1 MLKSQRKSSSCPSQ
15 RQLKPSG
22 PNGHGTAAL
31 ARVPRRPITT
41 LLSEAIPLFFIGRNK
56 NGLWV
61 AREENGRIG
70 GIFLLKR
77 SALRFAHDST
87 PPLGCATMEVPEGLE
102 LDIHNSGN
110 PLIAWI
116 AATVRRLYRHI
127 EPRLGQA

>member
-1 MLKSQRKSSSCPSQ
+1 MLKTQRKSSSCPSQ
-15 RQLKPSG
+15 RRSKPAA
-22 PNGHGTAAL
+22 PNGHGTATSAS
-31 ARVPRRPITT
+31 VPQRPITA

-56 NGLWV
+56 DGLWV
-61 AREENGRIG
+61 AREENGLIG

-102 LDIHNSGN
+102 LGIPNSGN

-116 AATVRRLYRHI
+116 AATVRRLYRHF